1 MGALLQMGKLAAVR
15 ESGGDTLLRVARTPR
30 WRAVDVLLLLAPL
43 LVLGALTAFVR
54 ADPAPN
60 VTSSNGLYTDEA
72 WNLINARNFV
82 LLGSFS
88 TDDWNLHLVNVPF
101 SLIQATVF
109 SLVGVGMSQARM
121 VSIVAVALTMGVL
134 GLGLRARLGGGAA
147 MLASLAYGTSAL
159 VLYYG
164 RLAFLEPTV
173 ACALTIGALL
183 VVRANDERAGRWGL
197 VAGVALAIAI
207 GTKPSAA
214 FAAGGIL
221 AAAVFLAIRS
231 TAARRWLSGAV
242 LAITFAGV
250 AWILLIGLPNWTAV
264 ATDLRIW
271 ASEPIIGPLDSIAG
285 RILSF
290 PVRNDGF
297 LVTAAPI
304 ILFGA
309 LGWVAAVRRRRG
321 MSDTQFALFAMATGW
336 LTAGLGILAL
346 APYRPNRYEVPLLP
360 ALAIL
365 GALGWSLAG
374 PRLHRMRPMQTAAIG
389 VAVAAVVVAPGAMQY
404 ASWMVNARQVLID
417 TQARVAAI
425 LPAGAVVEGRYAPGF
440 ALQAPVVTLVS
451 RVSTRVNPGDL
462 YVTRGVRWY
471 IDIPGSVPSWARLHA
486 RQWSARVVRLCVPWS
501 TDEVC
506 LWQVP

>member
-1 MGALLQMGKLAAVR
+1 MTPPRRLL
-15 ESGGDTLLRVARTPR
+15 
-30 WRAVDVLLLLAPL
+30 DVLLLLAPL
-43 LVLGALTAFVR
+43 LVLGALAAFVR
-54 ADPAPN
+54 ADPASH

-72 WNLINARNFV
+72 WDIINARNFV

-101 SLIQATVF
+101 SLIQAAVF
-109 SLVGVGMSQARM
+109 RVAGVGMAQARM
-121 VSIVAVALTMGVL
+121 VSIVAVALTMGAL
-134 GLGLRARLGGGAA
+134 GWGLRARLGGGAA

-173 ACALTIGALL
+173 ACALTVGALL

-197 VAGVALAIAI
+197 VAGIALALAI
-207 GTKPSAA
+207 GTKPSAV
-214 FAAGGIL
+214 FAASGIL
-221 AAAVFLAIRS
+221 AAAGFLALRS
-231 TAARRWLSGAV
+231 AAARRWLAGAV
-242 LAITFAGV
+242 LAITSAGV
-250 AWILLIGLPNWTAV
+250 AWIVLIGLPNWTAV
-264 ATDLRIW
+264 GTDLRIW
-271 ASEPIIGPLDSIAG
+271 ASEPIIGSLGGVAG

-309 LGWVAAVRRRRG
+309 LGWVAAFRQRRG
-321 MSDTQFALFAMATGW
+321 LSETQVALFAMATGW
-336 LTAGLGILAL
+336 LTAGLGILVL

-374 PRLHRMRPMQTAAIG
+374 PRLHRMPPMRSAAIG
-389 VAVAAVVVAPGAMQY
+389 VAVAAIVVVPGAVQD
-404 ASWMVNARQVLID
+404 ASWMMNARQVLID

-451 RVSTRVNPGDL
+451 RPSTRVNPGDL
-462 YVTRGVRWY
+462 YVTRGVRWF
-471 IDIPGSVPSWARLHA
+471 IDIPGSAPSWARLHA
-486 RQWSARVVRLCVPWS
+486 RQWAARVLRLCVPWS
-501 TDEVC
+501 TDRVC